1 LSNLTKAAI
10 ILVVSV
16 GLVLSYPTVMY
27 PPIRKAARRFTRLL
41 GWPFRAAWRA
51 GLSLAAAP
59 GERRQLQ
66 KEILRLTKLA
76 EGREH
81 ELTEAAGRMWLE
93 TQLFIHKPR
102 DVIRNADR
110 SHGALTTFHSELIA
124 ETFGRPVSRDEWF
137 QQHQKAFRI
146 PPKDVW
152 WQVDLWLYWGIWQ
165 ILAAVFVVAYAGP
178 RRIPPFRVR
187 TNRRLGNLVMEWRSL
202 TRRQARLRGVIEKI
216 PERTRI
222 YDQLE
227 TAKELDS
234 QQQEAQDAIRRP
246 LKSAEVALEGAK
258 GYLKR
263 LQVRRQDAPTKGSA
277 VLSLEQ
283 VLTGWQARI
292 QEIEMSHAQNSRP
305 EELIRAIRSL
315 ERDLAMAGT
324 YAARVVRL
332 ERRAQ
337 QIQSLHKRLKRRRRG
352 QRLPDEELKV
362 ITIAMRDVVSQL
374 WAEARWDELADVLN
388 KTLENIQIYET
399 AVLSRVWHLKAGTFE
414 QLLNVVFQPGY
425 TATTTEIRFNPQVDP
440 QMKKAADG
448 SSKLSPFAERVQ
460 EYADG
465 DESRFA
471 TRR

>member
-1 LSNLTKAAI
+1 
-10 ILVVSV
+10 
-16 GLVLSYPTVMY
+16 
-27 PPIRKAARRFTRLL
+27 
-41 GWPFRAAWRA
+41 
-51 GLSLAAAP
+51 
-59 GERRQLQ
+59 
-66 KEILRLTKLA
+66 
-76 EGREH
+76 
-81 ELTEAAGRMWLE
+81 
-93 TQLFIHKPR
+93 
-102 DVIRNADR
+102 
-110 SHGALTTFHSELIA
+110 
-124 ETFGRPVSRDEWF
+124 
-137 QQHQKAFRI
+137 
-146 PPKDVW
+146 
-152 WQVDLWLYWGIWQ
+152 
-165 ILAAVFVVAYAGP
+165 
-178 RRIPPFRVR
+178 
-187 TNRRLGNLVMEWRSL
+187 
-202 TRRQARLRGVIEKI
+202 
-216 PERTRI
+216 
-222 YDQLE
+222 
-227 TAKELDS
+227 
-234 QQQEAQDAIRRP
+234 
-246 LKSAEVALEGAK
+246 
-258 GYLKR
+258 
-263 LQVRRQDAPTKGSA
+263 
-277 VLSLEQ
+277 LSLEQ